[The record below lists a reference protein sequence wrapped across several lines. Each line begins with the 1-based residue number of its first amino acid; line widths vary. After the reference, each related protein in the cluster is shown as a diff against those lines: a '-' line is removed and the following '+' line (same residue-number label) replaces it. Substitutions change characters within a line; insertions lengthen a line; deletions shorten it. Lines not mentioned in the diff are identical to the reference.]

1 MGTPASPQ
9 GKALHPMFTYIAI
22 AGGVAIAAL
31 MCLAIII
38 IVCRSANAEKDR
50 KVDEIFLGELKN
62 RA

>member
-1 MGTPASPQ
+1 
-9 GKALHPMFTYIAI
+9 MFTYIAI